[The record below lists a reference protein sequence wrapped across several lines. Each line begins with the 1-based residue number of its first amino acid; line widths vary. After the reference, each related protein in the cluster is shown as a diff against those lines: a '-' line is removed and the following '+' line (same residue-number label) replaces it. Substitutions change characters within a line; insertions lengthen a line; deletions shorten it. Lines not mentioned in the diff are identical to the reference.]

1 MVFII
6 TGCKYNDVTIT
17 YVIKEDVQTVEYD
30 NKIIITFDILNSL
43 TKKEIEGMY
52 LDEKYS
58 IKYNNEQLVE
68 DTIIYLK

>member
-17 YVIKEDVQTVEYD
+17 YVIKGDVQTVEYD

-43 TKKEIEGMY
+43 IEKEIEGMY
-52 LDEKYS
+52 LDENYS

-68 DTIIYLK
+68 DTIIYL

>member
-17 YVIKEDVQTVEYD
+17 YVIKEDVQTVEYN

-43 TKKEIEGMY
+43 TEKEIEGMY
-52 LDEKYS
+52 LDENYS

-68 DTIIYLK
+68 DTRIYL

>member
-17 YVIKEDVQTVEYD
+17 YVIKGDVQTVEYD

-43 TKKEIEGMY
+43 IEKEIEGMY
-52 LDEKYS
+52 LDENYS

-68 DTIIYLK
+68 DTRIYL

>member
-6 TGCKYNDVTIT
+6 TGCKYNGVTIT
-17 YVIKEDVQTVEYD
+17 YVIKGDVQTVEYD
-30 NKIIITFDILNSL
+30 NKIIITFDIQNSL
-43 TKKEIEGMY
+43 TEKEIEGMY
-52 LDEKYS
+52 LDENYS